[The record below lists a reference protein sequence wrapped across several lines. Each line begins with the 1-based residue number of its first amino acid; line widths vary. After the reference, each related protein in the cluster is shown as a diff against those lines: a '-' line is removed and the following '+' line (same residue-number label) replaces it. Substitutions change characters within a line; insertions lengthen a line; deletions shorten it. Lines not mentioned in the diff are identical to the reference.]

1 MVFGMGRKDARD
13 EEDPAETR
21 RVPYRLASY
30 EHDHEGKRF
39 KSSRVVYSF
48 WSASKYVFILSL
60 MLWWLPMFGQMI
72 AGYVGGRRAGGPWKG
87 VAAAIIP
94 VVSLYVLMTA
104 FDTGLL
110 PSHAFG
116 LAISPAAIG
125 ASIDTNAIPLVTPYL
140 QFSREYVGSF
150 VSSLAGSSPYGIN
163 TYVLTVAFAYV
174 GGVLAE
180 QNRREIEFNSGAVM
194 SNTTV
199 LVADPEQYQQPRMSA
214 GRGRP
219 VGVSARLGSFFHHD
233 ANPVTSGGYMPKRR
247 KDTWSRATPMVY
259 ADAEDQVDDE
269 GYMLPAANIGSRQ
282 NHRNH
287 SHHHHAHKDDQWSKQ
302 RRRGRPNFSAKMRF
316 NYPQFR
322 NSEPPEENRMRQ
334 PTTRRLKQPQKLYV
348 SPDPKSIRKA
358 ERIIDREWK
367 HSKYP
372 VFNDRGSRG
381 RVVDEVEQDEA
392 DVAVSPHREQ
402 RHASPRSWDSI

>member
-1 MVFGMGRKDARD
+1 MGMVFGISRKDARD

-48 WSASKYVFILSL
+48 WSASKYVFILSV

-87 VAAAIIP
+87 VVAAIIP
-94 VVSLYVLMTA
+94 VVSLYALMTA

-125 ASIDTNAIPLVTPYL
+125 ASIDTNSIPLVTPYL
-140 QFSREYVGSF
+140 QFSKEYVGSF

-194 SNTTV
+194 SNTTI
-199 LVADPEQYQQPRMSA
+199 LVADSDQYLPSA
-214 GRGRP
+214 DSGRGHP
-219 VGVSARLGSFFHHD
+219 QGISARLGSFFHHD
-233 ANPVTSGGYMPKRR
+233 ANVAAASGGYMARRR
-247 KDTWSRATPMVY
+247 KDSWSRATPMVY
-259 ADAEDQVDDE
+259 ADERGEIDDE
-269 GYMLPAANIGSRQ
+269 GYMLPAANMGSHH
-282 NHRNH
+282 NHKNH
-287 SHHHHAHKDDQWSKQ
+287 SHHHARKDDQWSKQ
-302 RRRGRPNFSAKMRF
+302 RRRGRPNFSAKPRF
-316 NYPQFR
+316 DYPQFR
-322 NSEPPEENRMRQ
+322 TQQRGDENRVQ
-334 PTTRRLKQPQKLYV
+334 QVNTRRLKHPQRLYV
-348 SPDPKSIRKA
+348 SPDPKSIKRA
-358 ERIIDREWK
+358 ERLIDREWG

-372 VFNDRGSRG
+372 SFSDRSSR
-381 RVVDEVEQDEA
+381 RPVDEVEA
-392 DVAVSPHREQ
+392 DDSDVVSPHKEH
-402 RHASPRSWDSI
+402 HAAPRSWESI